1 MIESKV
7 NPISWNEA
15 IGRYVEAPENYTGPS
30 TKISGRVAQ
39 DSAVQHFIARQLQLI
54 AESLLSQKVVND
66 ELRKQIS
73 NRSSKVMYDLR

>member
-54 AESLLSQKVVND
+54 AESLSSQKVVND

-73 NRSSKVMYDLR
+73 NRSSKVMYDLH

>member
-54 AESLLSQKVVND
+54 AESLSSQKVVND